1 MMIFQTNRS
10 FVRYTTWSS
19 ESMSRIVY
27 IKNMVCPR
35 CIESVGEVFNDL
47 NVAVKSVALGEV
59 TLADELSQKEL
70 LTIGEQ
76 LKTKGFELLEDQN
89 SQLIGKIKSLI
100 IQQIHHS
107 KERMLVNFSTFLAQQ
122 LHHDYSSLSR
132 LFSSVEGVTIE
143 KFILKQKIEK
153 VKELIFYNELNLSE
167 IAHQMK
173 YSSVAHLS
181 SQFKK
186 ETGMTPSEFKKI
198 RSGGRQSL
206 DEI

>member
-89 SQLIGKIKSLI
+89 SQLIGKIK
-100 IQQIHHS
+100 
-107 KERMLVNFSTFLAQQ
+107 
-122 LHHDYSSLSR
+122 
-132 LFSSVEGVTIE
+132 VT
-143 KFILKQKIEK
+143 
-153 VKELIFYNELNLSE
+153 
-167 IAHQMK
+167 
-173 YSSVAHLS
+173 
-181 SQFKK
+181 
-186 ETGMTPSEFKKI
+186 
-198 RSGGRQSL
+198 
-206 DEI
+206 